1 MRHSYTAFV
10 TAIILCA
17 FLISFQMNAQDVER
31 RVEVIRLSDHPWLG
45 VEISDVSDIE
55 TPSPEHGA
63 YINEVIADSPADSAD
78 LRPGDVVI
86 RFGDREILEA
96 DDLSRAVRE
105 SEKNQP
111 VGIVVVRDGR
121 EQRLS
126 VTLRDRPHRHAL
138 RMPLPRDRQR
148 IVITQRYGRLGVSVI
163 NLSSQLR
170 EYFKVPEGSG
180 VLVEKVHADT
190 PAEKAGIRAGD
201 VIVTVGDRNIDTAR
215 RLRRVLSTYDAGEQI
230 QVELIREGTKRTV
243 TAELDERNT
252 AEFYL
257 PDIDREDLEF
267 RIFGPG
273 GAEEFRRNLE
283 ESIRPGLEDLRIQLK
298 EQFDE
303 FQIKIPERIR
313 EVSRQITI

>member
-10 TAIILCA
+10 TAIILCS

-45 VEISDVSDIE
+45 VQISDVSDIE
-55 TPSPEHGA
+55 TPSRENGA
-63 YINEVIADSPADSAD
+63 YINEVIAESPADSAG
-78 LRPGDVVI
+78 LREGDVII
-86 RFGDREILEA
+86 RFGNLGIPGA
-96 DDLSRAVRE
+96 DDLRRAVRE
-105 SEKNQP
+105 SEKDQP
-111 VGIVVVRDGR
+111 VVIVVVRDGR
-121 EQRLS
+121 EQQVS
-126 VTLRDRPHRHAL
+126 VTLRDRPHRQAL
-138 RMPLPRDRQR
+138 RMPGPFERQR
-148 IVITQRYGRLGVSVI
+148 IVVTQRYGRLGVNVI
-163 NLSSQLR
+163 ELSSQLR
-170 EYFKVPEGSG
+170 EYFMVPQDSG

-201 VIVTVGDRNIDTAR
+201 VIITVGDRNIDTAR

-230 QVELIREGTKRTV
+230 QVEFIREGTKRTV

-252 AEFYL
+252 AEFYI
-257 PDIDREDLEF
+257 PDINREDLEI

-298 EQFDE
+298 EHFDE
-303 FQIKIPERIR
+303 FQIKIPERIH
-313 EVSRQITI
+313 EISRQITI

>member
-1 MRHSYTAFV
+1 MKQSYTAYIITV
-10 TAIILCA
+10 ILCSL
-17 FLISFQMNAQDVER
+17 FFTLFMHAQEVER
-31 RVEVIRLSDHPWLG
+31 RVEIIRLSDHPWLG
-45 VEISDVSDIE
+45 VQISDASDTE
-55 TPSPEHGA
+55 GLSTKHGA
-63 YINEVIADSPADSAD
+63 YVNDVVADSPADSAG
-78 LRPGDVVI
+78 LRIGDVII
-86 RFGDREILEA
+86 RFGEVEILEA
-96 DDLSRAVRE
+96 EDLTRAVGQ
-105 SEKNQP
+105 SEKNEP
-111 VGIVVVRDGR
+111 VGIVVIRDGR
-121 EQRLS
+121 DQRLS

-138 RMPLPRDRQR
+138 RMPSPHDRQR
-148 IVITQRYGRLGVSVI
+148 IVITQNYGRLGVSVI
-163 NLSSQLR
+163 NLSSQLK

-180 VLVEKVHADT
+180 VLVEKVHTET

-201 VIVTVGDRNIDTAR
+201 VIVKVGDRNIDTVR

-243 TAELDERNT
+243 TAQLEERST
-252 AEFYL
+252 TEFYI

-298 EQFDE
+298 EHFDE

>member
-1 MRHSYTAFV
+1 MKQSYTAYIMIV
-10 TAIILCA
+10 ILCSLFFTL
-17 FLISFQMNAQDVER
+17 FLNAQKVER
-31 RVEVIRLSDHPWLG
+31 RVEIIRLSDHPWLG
-45 VEISDVSDIE
+45 VQISDASDTE
-55 TPSPEHGA
+55 GLSAKHGA
-63 YINEVIADSPADSAD
+63 YVNDVVADSPADSAG
-78 LRPGDVVI
+78 LRIGDVII
-86 RFGDREILEA
+86 RFGEVEILEA
-96 DDLSRAVRE
+96 EDLTRAVGQ
-105 SEKNQP
+105 SEKNEP
-111 VGIVVVRDGR
+111 VGIVVIRDGR

-138 RMPLPRDRQR
+138 RMPPPHDRQR
-148 IVITQRYGRLGVSVI
+148 IVITQNYGRLGVSVI

-180 VLVEKVHADT
+180 VLVEKVHAET

-201 VIVTVGDRNIDTAR
+201 VIIKVGDRNIDTAR

-243 TAELDERNT
+243 TAQLEERSST
-252 AEFYL
+252 EFYI

-298 EQFDE
+298 EHFNE
-303 FQIKIPERIR
+303 FQIKIPDRIR